1 MKDIFKPNR
10 DPLAQNLGISLSELK
25 NSLDPKTIELIEQEI
40 IKAFKDLSNQ
50 GVSLEELRDL
60 VYRRLLSG
68 GEKGESA
75 VNAVNEAISAFVQ
88 NKDSLINEVES
99 MEKSSKISESEKENP
114 KTTLNNV
121 LKDLIINEGAEKIP
135 TTEITL
141 ESALRYVLDQKALKE
156 NFVGNIKNA
165 MQGAPKSPAEDYT
178 NTLKNAI
185 KTQIMLM
192 VLNNPFMKEHLTN
205 PWRVEKKKVS
215 DVLAVLEQVN
225 QEGDL
230 DPEKYDLMKKWLS
243 KIEKNGK
250 WEFVLSDPVRL
261 KKFIEFQLGINP
273 KSEEDLDAAAD
284 VNRAMVEA
292 EAGKAA

>member
-1 MKDIFKPNR
+1 MKDIFKPNE